1 MHLLCYQD
9 VFNTL
14 LININYFRFFL
25 YLIVLYLIVLYLFSY
40 YFSSDIYKYKLR
52 YRNLPKNKISID
64 LLIFY
69 QI

>member
-14 LININYFRFFL
+14 LININYFRFF
-25 YLIVLYLIVLYLFSY
+25 LYLIVLYLFSY